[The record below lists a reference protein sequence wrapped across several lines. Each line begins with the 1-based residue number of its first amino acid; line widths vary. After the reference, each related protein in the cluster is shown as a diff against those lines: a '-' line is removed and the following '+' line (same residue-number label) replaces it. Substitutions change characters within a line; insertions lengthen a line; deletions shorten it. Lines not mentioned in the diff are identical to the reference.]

1 MVLTHS
7 KKPVC
12 VSPRSVHDAGLQAG
26 TRSTKQF
33 AGITQQKRLRV
44 AGITVVAFI
53 CMLLLLG
60 LQERLDKKAQTTAG
74 PVAQYTND
82 YSTGGDPLCLVG
94 RVATLELVGV
104 SDDGLVIGY
113 ASDLDARLCVMH
125 ITGALRADGWILFD
139 DNQEGL
145 LSFYRVTKSETE
157 SSTLFIQCI
166 AVGHGSSIVVNRW

>member
-7 KKPVC
+7 KKPAGAV
-12 VSPRSVHDAGLQAG
+12 PRPVHDVGLQAG
-26 TRSTKQF
+26 TRSTKQS
-33 AGITQQKRLRV
+33 AETTQQKRLRV
-44 AGITVVAFI
+44 AGITVAAFI

-60 LQERLDKKAQTTAG
+60 LEERLDKKSQAAVD

-82 YSTGGDPLCLVG
+82 YRTGGDPLCLVG

-104 SDDGLVIGY
+104 SDDGSVIGY
-113 ASDLDARLCVMH
+113 ASNLDARSCVMH

-157 SSTLFIQCI
+157 SSTLFIQCV
-166 AVGHGSSIVVNRW
+166 AVGHGSSIVINRW